1 MKARALKTV
10 IKPDY
15 RQFRL
20 RKLNTP
26 EFSHIKLLL
35 FWPVF
40 GLAFL
45 ALERFRPH
53 AAYHVMHCALDD
65 AIPFSEWALIPY
77 LLWFVFLI
85 GALIYTFFFD
95 TRAFRRMMHFV
106 IVTYGITLLIYIVF
120 QDVPAF
126 RRMMR
131 FVIVTYTAATVIY
144 FIYPTQQ
151 LLRPEAFAHDNAL
164 TRAVAWFY
172 TFDTNTNVCPSLH
185 VIGSAA
191 ALFALRDGPRF
202 RKRAWWQAAS
212 VILALCISLST
223 VFMKQ
228 HSILDVLCALPVCA
242 LGWWLCYGRP
252 GRHG

>member
-1 MKARALKTV
+1 MKVRSQQAMVKT
-10 IKPDY
+10 DY
-15 RQFRL
+15 RQFHL
-20 RKLNTP
+20 CKLNTP

-65 AIPFSEWALIPY
+65 VIPFSEWALIPY
-77 LLWFVFLI
+77 LLWFVYLI
-85 GALIYTFFFD
+85 GALTYTFFF
-95 TRAFRRMMHFV
+95 
-106 IVTYGITLLIYIVF
+106 
-120 QDVPAF
+120 DVPAF
-126 RRMMR
+126 RRMMW
-131 FVIVTYTAATVIY
+131 FVIVTYTVSTVVY
-144 FIYPTQQ
+144 FLYPTQQ
-151 LLRPEAFAHDNAL
+151 LLRPEAFARDNAL

-191 ALFALRDGPRF
+191 ALFALRDCPRL
-202 RKRAWWQAAS
+202 RKRAWQVAS

-228 HSILDVLCALPVCA
+228 HSVLDVLCALPVCA
-242 LGWWLCYGRP
+242 LGWRLCYGRT
-252 GRHG
+252 RRRSR